1 MYSCLILNNPYNN
14 LLQTAT
20 LSKAAQ
26 RGADQIANEGKS
38 CHSCRPVATFTPCAS
53 SIMFWWYCTIRTAI
67 HMMTIY
73 YHKNEHLC

>member
-14 LLQTAT
+14 LLQTAI
-20 LSKAAQ
+20 LSEAAQ
-26 RGADQIANEGKS
+26 RGADQVSNEGKS
-38 CHSCRPVATFTPCAS
+38 CHGSRPVAATFTPCAP
-53 SIMFWWYCTIRTAI
+53 SIMWYCTIRTAK